1 MILKSEKAQKWLQTR
16 LTVSNDFSSRVK
28 SAVRPT
34 PKVWLLTGLY
44 LMSDVS
50 QRLFTTNSS
59 THKAALQAPIPD
71 PSGFSALAGVNVGG
85 SVSSKSSEG
94 LATGAD
100 IKQEKVWAAQWQ
112 RVRVKKVVKEKW
124 EDALKNEI
132 RLLET
137 FSLTTVR
144 GAKTVPTNEG
154 VQLDLGGADEDLE
167 SEDEGLDEE
176 DWAEFDEEVE
186 ELETNLQEQEE

>member
-1 MILKSEKAQKWLQTR
+1 M
-16 LTVSNDFSSRVK
+16 
-28 SAVRPT
+28 
-34 PKVWLLTGLY
+34 
-44 LMSDVS
+44 
-50 QRLFTTNSS
+50 
-59 THKAALQAPIPD
+59 
-71 PSGFSALAGVNVGG
+71 
-85 SVSSKSSEG
+85 
-94 LATGAD
+94 
-100 IKQEKVWAAQWQ
+100 
-112 RVRVKKVVKEKW
+112 KEKW

-167 SEDEGLDEE
+167 SDDEGLDEE
-176 DWAEFDEEVE
+176 DWAEFDEELE